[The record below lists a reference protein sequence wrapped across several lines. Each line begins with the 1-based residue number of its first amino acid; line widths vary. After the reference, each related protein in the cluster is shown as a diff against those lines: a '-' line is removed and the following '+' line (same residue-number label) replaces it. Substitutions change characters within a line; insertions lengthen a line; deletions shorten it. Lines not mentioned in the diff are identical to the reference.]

1 LGPALSI
8 KELEEQKKQDK
19 EKQQKY
25 VSIKIYINNFV
36 SDVEDPKN
44 VVK

>member
-1 LGPALSI
+1 LNQEEDLGPALSI

-25 VSIKIYINNFV
+25 VSIKIYL
-36 SDVEDPKN
+36 KN
-44 VVK
+44 CD